1 MSRATNDAPNTIL
14 HYILYK
20 IKFKIAWNSEWGAET
35 AEGMSC
41 LLTETHPV
49 HQSHTRPV
57 PTCLNVCL
65 TKWAYS
71 VKICS
76 LAQRFPELKSHRSC
90 DLSPASCISV
100 AWYGGWTG
108 SLLYMLGL
116 FSVGMVAQRIQ
127 KMIWWW
133 WQLARVFSGTWTPTS
148 SPTNSSPHSFQ
159 VSATAPK
166 PTTASTC
173 APVMAMWLPMF
184 AMASSKVKAA
194 AWTLGWRDQG
204 RVPRVGRRCLAQAG
218 SSARTTRI
226 IAASPLDGVLADG
239 DHSV

>member
-1 MSRATNDAPNTIL
+1 MMLPNTIL

-49 HQSHTRPV
+49 HQSHTRHV

-76 LAQRFPELKSHRSC
+76 LAQRFPELKSLRSC

-133 WQLARVFSGTWTPTS
+133 WQLARVFSGTWSRRANATWPGRLL
-148 SPTNSSPHSFQ
+148 PHLPIQ
-159 VSATAPK
+159 VHTVSRCQQQPPNRRQLAHVLPWWRCGSRCSRWRRPRWRRRREPWAGATRAV
-166 PTTASTC
+166 SL
-173 APVMAMWLPMF
+173 V
-184 AMASSKVKAA
+184 
-194 AWTLGWRDQG
+194 
-204 RVPRVGRRCLAQAG
+204 
-218 SSARTTRI
+218 
-226 IAASPLDGVLADG
+226 
-239 DHSV
+239 